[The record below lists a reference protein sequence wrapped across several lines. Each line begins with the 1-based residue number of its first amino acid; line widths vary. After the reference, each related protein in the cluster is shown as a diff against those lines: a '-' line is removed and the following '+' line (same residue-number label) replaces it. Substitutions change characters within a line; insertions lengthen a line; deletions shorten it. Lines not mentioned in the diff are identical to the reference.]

1 MVNPILQR
9 LVAAVSFK
17 TTLRAQ
23 WALIWCGMLLS
34 VTIMLAGPAHAE
46 KIRNLASIAGVRSN
60 ELVGYGL
67 VVGLDGTG
75 DQTTQTPFT
84 IQSVKNML
92 LQFGLTVNSPIQPQ
106 LKNVAAVMVTAKLP
120 PFTKPGQDIDVT
132 VSSIGNAKSLR
143 GGTLLMTPLHGAN
156 GKVYALAQGNLIVG
170 GYGAH
175 GGGSST
181 QVNTSTVGLI
191 PNGASV
197 EKGVP
202 TPFQQGSHITF
213 DLNTPSFTTAT
224 RMAKAINKAAGPHTA
239 EPMDATS
246 VQVVAPQKPGRRVAF
261 ISLVENLQVNP
272 VAPKARV
279 VVDARTGTVII
290 SSKVRVLPAA
300 VAHGNLTVT
309 IAAQPKVS
317 QPKAL
322 SRGRTRVTPNTKVS
336 AKQEKAHAFVFK
348 AGTSLNSIVNAIN
361 RVGATPSDLIAI
373 LEALKKAGA
382 LKARL
387 VVI

>member
-1 MVNPILQR
+1 MISDFLGQAKRYMFFITV
-9 LVAAVSFK
+9 LVCVAMSG
-17 TTLRAQ
+17 
-23 WALIWCGMLLS
+23 I
-34 VTIMLAGPAHAE
+34 PAHAE
-46 KIRNLASIAGVRSN
+46 KIRNLSSIAGVRSN

-92 LQFGLTVNSPIQPQ
+92 LQFGLTVNSAIQPQ

-120 PFTKPGQDIDVT
+120 AFTKPGQDIDVT

-170 GYGAH
+170 GYGAQ

-197 EKGVP
+197 ERGVP
-202 TPFQQGSHITF
+202 TPFQHGHYITL

-224 RMAKAINKAAGPHTA
+224 RVAKVINKAAGAHTA

-246 VQVVAPQKPGRRVAF
+246 VRVTAPQKPGKRVAF
-261 ISLVENLQVNP
+261 ISLLENLQVNP
-272 VAPKARV
+272 IAPKARV

-309 IAAQPKVS
+309 IAAKPQVS

-322 SRGRTRVTPNTKVS
+322 SRGRTTVTPNTKVS

-348 AGTSLNSIVNAIN
+348 PGASLNSIVNAIN
-361 RVGATPSDLIAI
+361 RVGATPTDLIAI